1 MNITMLTVEE
11 MCKKLRPVFGKK
23 IDLIYLKYTVADS
36 METRREI
43 EMMLNVLY
51 QKHINEN
58 VLNEKVLLE
67 PPAEDLISGEYP
79 LGKVVYADS
88 EICTFGLREQDWP
101 RHICVSGMS
110 GSGKTNFAYVI
121 LGNFILQKKPFIVFD
136 WKKSFRPLLLADEK
150 IMLITVGNERVANM
164 FKTNINKPP
173 KGVSPREWI
182 NLLCDLI
189 NDAFFASFG
198 VHKLLTE
205 ALDESF
211 KEFGVYEGSENY
223 PTWLYVKEK
232 LIAKEE
238 TLRGRE
244 AEWLASAVRIAHA
257 LTFGAFG
264 DALNSNDRDVLTVDD
279 LLDKSVIFELDS
291 LNNAEKKFFC
301 QFMLTFVYKI
311 KKYNRKGEDFK
322 HAILV
327 DEAHN
332 IFLKDRPS
340 FTKEGITDMIYR
352 EIREYGTSLICL
364 DQHISKL
371 SDVVAGNS
379 ACNIAFQQVLP
390 ADVEC
395 VSSIMQLKDHRNFF
409 SMLPVGQAI
418 VRLAERHYKPFQIQV
433 PAVNLKH
440 KEVSDE
446 FVAERTRELVKQY
459 KKVKLF
465 ENGCNEYELKKKLEK
480 LDGLYKHTCVEPN
493 EEFLKRQ
500 IEAEQKI
507 ESKPI
512 EFKKPDWMKEHEKI
526 QKEKNKIFGQNRESQ
541 LSQLSRLIKLNNTQ
555 KQALQTIKENS
566 NLEISKIYKLLSLSA
581 RKGNE
586 LKKQFIEQG
595 LVDVEE
601 ERNASGWKKFL
612 RPTSMALNLL
622 SENVS

>member
-11 MCKKLRPVFGKK
+11 LCKKLRPIFGKK

-36 METRREI
+36 LETRREI

-51 QKHINEN
+51 QKHINDN

-67 PPAEDLISGEYP
+67 PPAEELIGGEYP
-79 LGKVVYADS
+79 LGKVIYADS

-101 RHICVSGMS
+101 RHVCVSGMS
-110 GSGKTNFAYVI
+110 GSGKTNFAYVV

-136 WKKSFRPLLLADEK
+136 WKKSFRPLLLADDK
-150 IMLITVGNERVANM
+150 IILITVGNERVANM

-173 KGVSPREWI
+173 KGVNPREWI

-238 TLRGRE
+238 VLRGRE

-264 DALNSNDRDVLTVDD
+264 EALNSNDRDVLTVDD

-301 QFMLTFVYKI
+301 QFMLTFVYKL
-311 KKYNRKGEDFK
+311 KKYNRKSEDFK

-352 EIREYGTSLICL
+352 EIREYGTALICL

-379 ACNIAFQQVLP
+379 ACNVAFQQVLP

-433 PAVNLKH
+433 PAVKMKL

-446 FVAERTRELVKQY
+446 FVAERTRELVKQC
-459 KKVKLF
+459 KRVKLF
-465 ENGCNEYELKKKLEK
+465 ENSCNEYELKKRMEK
-480 LDGLYKHTCVEPN
+480 LDGLFKHTCVEPN

-507 ESKPI
+507 ESKPV
-512 EFKKPDWMKEHEKI
+512 EFKKPDWLKEHDKI
-526 QKEKNKIFGQNRESQ
+526 QKEKAKIFGQNRESQ
-541 LSQLSRLIKLNNTQ
+541 LSQLSHSIKLNNTQ

-622 SENVS
+622 S

>member
-1 MNITMLTVEE
+1 MPITTLTVEE
-11 MCKKLRPVFGKK
+11 LCKKLKPVFGKK
-23 IDLIYLKYTVADS
+23 IDLLYLKYTVTDS
-36 METRREI
+36 LETRREI
-43 EMMLNVLY
+43 ERMLNVLY
-51 QKHINEN
+51 QKHVNEN
-58 VLNEKVLLE
+58 VLNDKVLLE
-67 PPAEDLISGEYP
+67 PPAEDLIAGDYP
-79 LGKVVYADS
+79 LGKVMYA
-88 EICTFGLREQDWP
+88 EKEVCTFGLREQDWP
-101 RHICVSGMS
+101 RHVCVSGMS
-110 GSGKTNFAYVI
+110 GSGKTNFAFVI
-121 LGNFILQKKPFIVFD
+121 LGNFILQKKPFVVFD
-136 WKKSFRPLLLADEK
+136 WKKSFRPLLLADDK
-150 IMLITVGNERVANM
+150 IMLITVGNDRVSNM
-164 FKTNINKPP
+164 FKTNINQPP

-182 NLLCDLI
+182 NILCDLI

-223 PTWLYVKEK
+223 PTWLYVKQK
-232 LIAKEE
+232 LISKENE
-238 TLRGRE
+238 LRGRE
-244 AEWLASAVRIAHA
+244 AEWLASAIRIAHA

-264 DALNSNDRDVLTVDD
+264 DALNSNDRDVLTVED
-279 LLDKSVIFELDS
+279 LLDKQVVFELDS

-301 QFMLTFVYKI
+301 QFMLTFIYKL

-379 ACNIAFQQVLP
+379 ACNVAFQQVLP
-390 ADVEC
+390 SDVDC
-395 VSSIMQLKDHRNFF
+395 VASIMQLRESKKFF

-418 VRLAERHYKPFQIQV
+418 VRLAERHYNPFLIQV
-433 PAVNLKH
+433 PAIRLKL

-446 FVAERTRELVKQY
+446 FVAQRTREIVREY
-459 KKVKLF
+459 KRSKIFRKS
-465 ENGCNEYELKKKLEK
+465 CNTYELKKKIDK
-480 LDGLYKHTCVEPN
+480 LDGLYKHTCIEPN
-493 EEFLKRQ
+493 EEFLRKQ
-500 IEAEQKI
+500 IEQEQKV
-507 ESKPI
+507 ESNPV

-526 QKEKNKIFGQNRESQ
+526 LKEKNRIFNQNRESQ
-541 LSQLSRLIKLNNTQ
+541 LSQLSRSIKLNDTQ
-555 KQALQTIKENS
+555 RKALELLKNYPK
-566 NLEISKIYKLLSLSA
+566 LGISEIYKELSLSA

-586 LKKQFIEQG
+586 LKEQLIDQG

-601 ERNASGWKKFL
+601 ERNISGWKKYL
-612 RPTSMALNLL
+612 RPTDMALNLL
-622 SENVS
+622 SEKVC